1 MRIRFSVHTTSLPF
15 LFVLIPSLL
24 TDASWI
30 EFVFNFGRVLFGIWL
45 GTMAAVGI
53 ALAPPK

>member
-1 MRIRFSVHTTSLPF
+1 LPF
-15 LFVLIPSLL
+15 LFVLMPSLL

-30 EFVFNFGRVLFGIWL
+30 EFVFNFGRVLVGIGL
-45 GTMAAVGI
+45 GTMAAVGT